1 MEYNNIISSAEATAK
16 LHSLGI
22 KSIRLIRLRNR
33 IRYITTKDNETVA
46 IYAQLLNRLY
56 VIKMNYKFTKT
67 YQRGLSVEDIEN
79 ANPCQAAL
87 NKFAWL
93 AMKDG
98 YKYDIWLPLEN
109 VIKYASQCEGGL
121 HWLEEHGIIE
131 IESDFK
137 YIGQYFKKNND
148 YYMLVRTDREPLVIL
163 INLYHSSRIKNPVLV
178 ENPLQIT
185 KEEFYLISGGC
196 PNQFK
201 PIKGII
207 ISSVK

>member
-1 MEYNNIISSAEATAK
+1 MK
-16 LHSLGI
+16 
-22 KSIRLIRLRNR
+22 
-33 IRYITTKDNETVA
+33 
-46 IYAQLLNRLY
+46 
-56 VIKMNYKFTKT
+56 VIKFTKT
-67 YQRGLSVEDIEN
+67 YQRGLSVQEIEN

-137 YIGQYFKKNND
+137 HIGQYFKNNND

-163 INLYHSSRIKNPVLV
+163 INLNDGSRAANPVFV
-178 ENPLQIT
+178 RKPLKIT
-185 KEEFYLISGGC
+185 KGEFDLISGGH